1 MKLYIAIISH
11 APEVKGLSSEKQ
23 EKIIGKLQEELPQ
36 LKFIDCRKSLTSDD
50 FYDPLHPNKKEAEK
64 ISTIIST
71 TRKDYRKIAGRT
83 AAIEIHRLSEISY
96 FR

>member
-1 MKLYIAIISH
+1 MLRLQISIWKNAKLYIAIISH

-71 TRKDYRKIAGRT
+71 AVNAD
-83 AAIEIHRLSEISY
+83 
-96 FR
+96 F

>member
-1 MKLYIAIISH
+1 M
-11 APEVKGLSSEKQ
+11 KGLSSEKQ

-50 FYDPLHPNKKEAEK
+50 FYDPLHPNKKGAEK

-71 TRKDYRKIAGRT
+71 AVNAD
-83 AAIEIHRLSEISY
+83 
-96 FR
+96 F